1 MQLCGGCVLG
11 DGSPALSM
19 RSLYV
24 YWVLRYFCVGEF
36 IVYDGLKG
44 NMRQRAILIDRGD
57 STRTARGMV
66 DS

>member
-1 MQLCGGCVLG
+1 VLG

-24 YWVLRYFCVGEF
+24 HWVLRYFCVGEF
-36 IVYDGLKG
+36 IVYDGLKR
-44 NMRQRAILIDRGD
+44 NMERAVLRDRGD

-66 DS
+66 DSGQNG